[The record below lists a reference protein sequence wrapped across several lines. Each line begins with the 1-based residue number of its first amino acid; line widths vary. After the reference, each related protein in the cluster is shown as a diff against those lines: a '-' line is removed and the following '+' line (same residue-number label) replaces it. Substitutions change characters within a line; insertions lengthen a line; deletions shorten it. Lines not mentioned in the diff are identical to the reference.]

1 MNDDRR
7 FQTHG
12 NDLSKYQNAVC
23 GQLLMDRMSLIG
35 RYETLNSVSTEG
47 QRIT

>member
-1 MNDDRR
+1 
-7 FQTHG
+7 
-12 NDLSKYQNAVC
+12 
-23 GQLLMDRMSLIG
+23 MDRMSLIG